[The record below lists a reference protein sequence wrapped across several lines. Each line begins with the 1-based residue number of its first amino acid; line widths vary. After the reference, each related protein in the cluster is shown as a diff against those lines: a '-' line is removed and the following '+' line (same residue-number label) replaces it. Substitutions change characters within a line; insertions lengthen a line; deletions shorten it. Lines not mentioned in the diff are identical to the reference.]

1 MNYTALIA
9 LVCACIIWGLS
20 PIFYRQLNH
29 IDPLM
34 IMAYRVIWALFFL
47 IVFLAVTGK
56 LSGILYL
63 VKNLRAF
70 MLLAFASLMIGIN
83 QFGFI
88 YSISVKQVIQA
99 SFAYYIFP
107 LIAVFFGFIFL
118 GEKFSKVQFIALFLA
133 LFGVVFLSRGLGEI
147 PYIALLL
154 GITFG
159 IYGLI
164 KNHLS
169 LNSLQTISV
178 EICLLSPIALGYLI
192 FLGLSSEETLFDVSR
207 IDFCMFIGSG
217 LITSL
222 PLFLFSLAISGLN
235 YSTVGLVNYLNP
247 TLQFFVAVV
256 IFSETFTLTHGISF
270 GLIWISLFLYSSDSI
285 RLEFSRSRKISS
297 TD

>member
-1 MNYTALIA
+1 MALIA
-9 LVCACIIWGLS
+9 LVFACIIWGLS
-20 PIFYRQLNH
+20 PLFYNQLNH

-107 LIAVFFGFIFL
+107 LIAVFFGCVFL
-118 GEKFSKVQFIALFLA
+118 GEKFSKVQLIALFLA
-133 LFGVVFLSRGLGEI
+133 LLGVIFLSRGLGEI

>member
-9 LVCACIIWGLS
+9 LVGACIIWGLS
-20 PIFYRQLNH
+20 PLFYHQLNH

-118 GEKFSKVQFIALFLA
+118 GEKFSKVQLIALLLA

-192 FLGLSSEETLFDVSR
+192 YLRFNSEETLFDISR
-207 IDFCMFIGSG
+207 IDFCMFVGSG

-285 RLEFSRSRKISS
+285 RIEFSRSRKISS

>member
-9 LVCACIIWGLS
+9 LVGACIIWGLS
-20 PIFYRQLNH
+20 PLFYHQLNH

-118 GEKFSKVQFIALFLA
+118 GEKFSKVQLIALLLA

-192 FLGLSSEETLFDVSR
+192 FLGFNSEETLFDISR
-207 IDFCMFIGSG
+207 IDFCMFVGSG

-285 RLEFSRSRKISS
+285 RIEFSRSRKISS

>member
-9 LVCACIIWGLS
+9 LVGACIIWGLS
-20 PIFYRQLNH
+20 PLFYHQLNH

-47 IVFLAVTGK
+47 IAFLAVTGK

-118 GEKFSKVQFIALFLA
+118 GEKFSKVQLIALVLA

-192 FLGLSSEETLFDVSR
+192 FLGFNSEETLFDISR
-207 IDFCMFIGSG
+207 IDFCMFVGSG

-285 RLEFSRSRKISS
+285 RVEFSRSRKISS

>member
-20 PIFYRQLNH
+20 PLFYHQLNH

-178 EICLLSPIALGYLI
+178 EICLLSPIALGYLF

-285 RLEFSRSRKISS
+285 RVELSRSRKISS

>member
-9 LVCACIIWGLS
+9 LVGACIIWGLS
-20 PIFYRQLNH
+20 PLFYHQLNH

-47 IVFLAVTGK
+47 IIFLAVTSQ

-118 GEKFSKVQFIALFLA
+118 GEKFSKVQLIALVLA

-192 FLGLSSEETLFDVSR
+192 FLGFNSEETLFDVSR
-207 IDFCMFIGSG
+207 IDFCMFVGSG

-285 RLEFSRSRKISS
+285 RVELSRSRKISS

>member
-9 LVCACIIWGLS
+9 LVGACIIWGLS
-20 PIFYRQLNH
+20 PLFYHQLNH

-47 IVFLAVTGK
+47 IAFLAVTGK

-118 GEKFSKVQFIALFLA
+118 GEKFSKVQLIALVLA

-192 FLGLSSEETLFDVSR
+192 FLGFNSEETLFDISR
-207 IDFCMFIGSG
+207 IDFCMFVGSG

-285 RLEFSRSRKISS
+285 RIEFSRSRKISS

>member
-9 LVCACIIWGLS
+9 LVFACIIWGLS
-20 PIFYRQLNH
+20 PLFYHQLNH

-56 LSGILYL
+56 LSGTIYL

-107 LIAVFFGFIFL
+107 LIAVFFGFVFL
-118 GEKFSKVQFIALFLA
+118 GEKFSKVQLIALFLA
-133 LFGVVFLSRGLGEI
+133 LLGVIFLSRGLGEI

-178 EICLLSPIALGYLI
+178 EICLLSPIALAYLI
-192 FLGLSSEETLFDVSR
+192 FLGFSSEETLFDVSR

-256 IFSETFTLTHGISF
+256 IFSETFTVTHGISF

-297 TD
+297 ID

>member
-20 PIFYRQLNH
+20 PLFYHQLNH

-285 RLEFSRSRKISS
+285 RVELSRSRKISS

>member
-1 MNYTALIA
+1 MNYTAVIA
-9 LVCACIIWGLS
+9 LVGAYIIWGLS
-20 PIFYRQLNH
+20 PLFYHQLNH

-34 IMAYRVIWALFFL
+34 IMAYRVIWALIFL

-88 YSISVKQVIQA
+88 YSINVKQVIQA

-118 GEKFSKVQFIALFLA
+118 GEKFSKVQLIALLLA

-192 FLGLSSEETLFDVSR
+192 FLGFNSEETLFDVSR
-207 IDFCMFIGSG
+207 IDFCMFVGSG

-235 YSTVGLVNYLNP
+235 YSTVGLVNYLK
-247 TLQFFVAVV
+247 
-256 IFSETFTLTHGISF
+256 SETYIVS
-270 GLIWISLFLYSSDSI
+270 
-285 RLEFSRSRKISS
+285 
-297 TD
+297 